1 MGWGIQMKKR
11 LMLLVILFSAM
22 SIGPCLALTTG
33 EVVRKAQDRYETI
46 WSLTADFSQESTNKM
61 LNQTRTTK
69 GKVYFQKPGRMRWEY
84 TAPPKD
90 VWVSD
95 GKTLW
100 FYQPEEQQVIIERVD
115 VDKGRVFL
123 AFLVGEGNLARDF
136 EIHQWDQEVDVNDR
150 GYRIELTP
158 KEPHAIMNRLIL
170 TFDRK
175 TFYVRQAD
183 VFDAYGNPTRT
194 VFKRIRVNRKLPLD
208 LFTFVIPPGTEII
221 ESPNLSG
228 Q

>member
-1 MGWGIQMKKR
+1 
-11 LMLLVILFSAM
+11 
-22 SIGPCLALTTG
+22 
-33 EVVRKAQDRYETI
+33 
-46 WSLTADFSQESTNKM
+46 
-61 LNQTRTTK
+61 
-69 GKVYFQKPGRMRWEY
+69 
-84 TAPPKD
+84 
-90 VWVSD
+90 VSD

-115 VDKGRVFL
+115 VDTGRVFL

-136 EIHQWDQEVDVNDR
+136 DIHQWDQDVDVDDR